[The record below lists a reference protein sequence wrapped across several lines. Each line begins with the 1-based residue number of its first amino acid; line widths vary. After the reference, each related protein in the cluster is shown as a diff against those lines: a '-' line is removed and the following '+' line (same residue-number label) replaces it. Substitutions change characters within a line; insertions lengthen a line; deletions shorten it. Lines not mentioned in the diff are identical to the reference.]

1 MKRRNFLKSIPYT
14 LIPTM
19 VGGSVVQAIANNPF
33 LDALAAPFVDTDHIL
48 VLVLLEG
55 GNDGLNTVIG
65 LDQYAGYTTARS
77 NIYIPENKVLK
88 LNGYDKTGLHP
99 AMTGMQ
105 NLFNEGKLKIIQ
117 GVGYPNPVFSHFRS
131 KDIWYTGSDSN
142 VVVNSGWNGRYL
154 QNEYPNFP
162 VGFPNTTMPDPL
174 AIQVGGV
181 ALYQNLQVNGVTF
194 GLPTN
199 NPSSIYT
206 YTNTTDAAP
215 NTKAGKELNYLRE
228 TAQKTK
234 DYTATISNAAT
245 KSGVSIPASPALN
258 KDLQTVASLIAGG
271 LKTRIYMVSIG
282 GFDTH
287 KVQVMTGATE
297 TGNHADLL
305 KEVSDSIAN
314 FMDTLKSK
322 GVADRVVGMTFSD
335 FGRRIKSNGSVGTD
349 HGAAAPMFL
358 FGNQV
363 VGGILGDNPTIS
375 PTATVED
382 NIPFQYD
389 FRSVYSSL
397 MKHWFCLPQNEVETI
412 MFKKFQDLNLVKD
425 NCATTD
431 THELNQKAGENL
443 VSCYPNPFVHTTTI
457 KYESNGGYCQV
468 DIIDN
473 QGRMIKNL
481 LSKDCPK
488 GSYEVACDLEGF
500 ADGVFYVR
508 LQNGPIQQVKSIVK
522 VRG

>member
-1 MKRRNFLKSIPYT
+1 
-14 LIPTM
+14 
-19 VGGSVVQAIANNPF
+19 
-33 LDALAAPFVDTDHIL
+33 
-48 VLVLLEG
+48 
-55 GNDGLNTVIG
+55 
-65 LDQYAGYTTARS
+65 
-77 NIYIPENKVLK
+77 
-88 LNGYDKTGLHP
+88 
-99 AMTGMQ
+99 
-105 NLFNEGKLKIIQ
+105 
-117 GVGYPNPVFSHFRS
+117 
-131 KDIWYTGSDSN
+131 
-142 VVVNSGWNGRYL
+142 
-154 QNEYPNFP
+154 
-162 VGFPNTTMPDPL
+162 
-174 AIQVGGV
+174 
-181 ALYQNLQVNGVTF
+181 
-194 GLPTN
+194 
-199 NPSSIYT
+199 
-206 YTNTTDAAP
+206 
-215 NTKAGKELNYLRE
+215 
-228 TAQKTK
+228 
-234 DYTATISNAAT
+234 
-245 KSGVSIPASPALN
+245 
-258 KDLQTVASLIAGG
+258 
-271 LKTRIYMVSIG
+271 
-282 GFDTH
+282 
-287 KVQVMTGATE
+287 
-297 TGNHADLL
+297 HADLL
-305 KEVSDSIAN
+305 KDVSDAISG

-382 NIPFQYD
+382 NIPYQYD

-508 LQNGPIQQVKSIVK
+508 LQNGPIQQVKSMVK